1 MPHLRVNGAE
11 LHYESAGSGPETV
24 VFSHGLLWSGE
35 MFRAQVRHLSSRYRV
50 VTYDHRGQGRSET
63 TPAGYDMD
71 NLAVD
76 AAGLLEA
83 VGAVPCHFAGL
94 SMGGFVAMRLA
105 ARRPELLRS
114 CILLETSAGTEAQA
128 GRFRLLNWAVRLV
141 GARPLVGQVMPILFG
156 RSFLADPARA
166 AERAEWAGRL
176 AALPR
181 SVHRAVA
188 GVIERRAIFDELPR
202 IRVPTLILVGEED
215 APTPPA
221 MAEVIRDAV
230 PGSRL
235 VQIPRAGHTSTVE
248 NPGAVNAALDAFLGE
263 VSRPDHA
270 TGNPGAPGIG
280 SPTPHLPSGGGAW

>member
-1 MPHLRVNGAE
+1 MPRVRVNGAE
-11 LHYESAGSGPETV
+11 LHYESTGSGAETV

-35 MFRAQVRHLSSRYRV
+35 MFREQVRHLSPRYRV
-50 VTYDHRGQGRSET
+50 VIYDHRGQGRSET
-63 TPAGYDMD
+63 TPGGYGMD
-71 NLAVD
+71 NLTVD

-83 VGAVPCHFAGL
+83 IGAVPCHFAGL

-114 CILLETSAGTEAQA
+114 CILLETSAGTEASA
-128 GRFRLLNWAVRLV
+128 ARFRVLNWALRLV

-166 AERAEWAGRL
+166 AERSEWEGRL
-176 AALPR
+176 ASLPR
-181 SVHRAVA
+181 TVHRAVA
-188 GVIERRAIFDELPR
+188 GVIERRAVLEELPR

-221 MAEVIRDAV
+221 MAEAIRAAI

-235 VQIPRAGHTSTVE
+235 VRIPRAGHTSTVE
-248 NPGAVNAALDAFLGE
+248 NPEAVNAALDGFLAE
-263 VSRPDHA
+263 LA
-270 TGNPGAPGIG
+270 QPGPGG
-280 SPTPHLPSGGGAW
+280 SWPTSPPGWRVT